1 MSGIFWRNLFM
12 KRLFFVL
19 LFALSALFFS
29 ACSSSDSGGDG
40 GTPQQ
45 STVQGAVIMPDGYIA
60 RVFVDANGSG
70 TFDEGE
76 NSVNVE
82 ADGTFAIQ
90 AGSGYL
96 LAAELTKNSVQTAV
110 SAVNAP
116 VIYTAPAGVSTLS
129 SLTTLVKNKMDL
141 NPGMSVTA
149 AVTNVKTDTGLTAD
163 IFNAASY
170 NAAIVTLNTNIAYVT
185 QKTVDYILGELR
197 ETEVNSSIIAFLYGS
212 ISNVLLA
219 ISSADTDELDDIS
232 DDIEDNIGNGS
243 EIADAIEKTETI
255 LNSEAWDLTNP
266 IQLYLP
272 DSDHTI
278 SNVSFTGSG
287 MLLGEE
293 EDISDLKGQPLPAP
307 GNRDSLTFS
316 RNEKGELGWSD
327 DPDVEPE
334 DKRIGGA
341 SFASSF
347 RTDLSGKSLTA
358 DGGTRVRFSNGA
370 YSYTVME
377 YDNIVPVPSGVDP
390 MNYFGDNVSNFVK
403 VWKYSS
409 QWVDRLIQHADFS
422 DSEISRGTRIGIG
435 GRAYE
440 RGAIT
445 IVSNTAFRWAQ
456 EGECI
461 DYLFSSCYVAPKN
474 GTYTK
479 ISGNSY
485 PDQSAKYRFKANDG
499 TEWYLFY
506 ATSAM
511 VDGINEYEGYNRLYE
526 GWYIYQLLRDPIE
539 RKFFND
545 IAARDIIDRW

>member
-1 MSGIFWRNLFM
+1 MSGILWRNLFM
-12 KRLFFVL
+12 KHLFFVL
-19 LFALSALFFS
+19 LFALAALFFS
-29 ACSSSDSGGDG
+29 ACFSSDSGN
-40 GTPQQ
+40 GTSQQ
-45 STVQGAVIMPDGYIA
+45 STVQGTVILPDGYTA
-60 RVFVDANGSG
+60 RVFVDTNGSG
-70 TFDEGE
+70 TFDNGE
-76 NSVNVE
+76 TYVNVE
-82 ADGTFAIQ
+82 ADGTFTVQ
-90 AGSGYL
+90 VGSGYL
-96 LAAELTKNSVQTAV
+96 LAAELTKNTVQAV
-110 SAVNAP
+110 LFAVNAP
-116 VIYTAPAGVSTLS
+116 VIYTAPMGVSTLS

-141 NPGMSVTA
+141 NPGMSVTT

-170 NAAIVTLNTNIAYVT
+170 NDAIATLNTNIAYVT

-219 ISSADTDELDDIS
+219 ISSADTDGLDDIS

-255 LNSEAWDLTNP
+255 LNSDAWDLTNP

-278 SNVSFTGSG
+278 SNVRFTGSG
-287 MLLGEE
+287 MLLGDEGS
-293 EDISDLKGQPLPAP
+293 ISDLKGQPLPAP
-307 GNRDSLTFS
+307 GNRYSLTFS
-316 RNEKGELGWSD
+316 RNGKGELGWSD

-334 DKRIGGA
+334 DGDRIGGA

-358 DGGTRVRFSNGA
+358 DGGTRVRFSGGA

-377 YDNIVPVPSGVDP
+377 YDNIAPIPSGVDP

-409 QWVDRLIQHADFS
+409 QWVDRLIQRADFS
-422 DSEISRGTRIGIG
+422 DSEIGRGTRIGIG

-440 RGAIT
+440 RGAIS
-445 IVSNTAFRWAQ
+445 IVSNAAFRWAQ

-461 DYLFSSCYVAPKN
+461 DYLFSRCYVAPKN

-511 VDGINEYEGYNRLYE
+511 VAGVNEYEGYNRLYE
-526 GWYIYQLLRDPIE
+526 GWHIYQLLRDPVE
-539 RKFFND
+539 WKFFND
-545 IAARDIIDRW
+545 IAARDIIDQW